1 MTAIDANDQEL
12 RVGHLVRRKT
22 AETNEDARRWW
33 GHGSS
38 DQFLGIVEHI
48 VGHAVVTEKGVFCG
62 RLVVRT

>member
-1 MTAIDANDQEL
+1 MTAIDANDQDL

-22 AETNEDARRWW
+22 TNNNEDARRWW
-33 GHGSS
+33 GHESS
-38 DQFLGIVEHI
+38 GAYLGIVEHV